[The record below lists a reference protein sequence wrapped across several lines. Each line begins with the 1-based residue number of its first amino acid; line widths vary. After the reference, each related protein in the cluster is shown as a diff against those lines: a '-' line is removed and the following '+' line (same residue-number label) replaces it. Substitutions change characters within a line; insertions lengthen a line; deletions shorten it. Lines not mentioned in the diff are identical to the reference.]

1 MDIITLRKPNSRVVL
16 ALEPAEAV
24 KVANLLDYAYHNSA
38 KVSEESKGLIKEIVR
53 SAARLEQGIKGGG
66 GYENG

>member
-1 MDIITLRKPNSRVVL
+1 MEIITIKGKPSNRVVL

-53 SAARLEQGIKGGG
+53 SAARLEQGIKSGWL
-66 GYENG
+66 

>member
-1 MDIITLRKPNSRVVL
+1 M

-53 SAARLEQGIKGGG
+53 SAAKLEQGIKAGWL
-66 GYENG
+66 

>member
-1 MDIITLRKPNSRVVL
+1 MEIITIRKPNSRVVL

-24 KVANLLDYAYHNSA
+24 RVANLLDYAYNNSA

-53 SAARLEQGIKGGG
+53 SAARLEQGIKAGWL
-66 GYENG
+66 